1 MRPRRRNPEM
11 VPAESEVVPTKINV
25 VPTEIE
31 VVPREIHVH
40 MYCEALPPENQL
52 VPTKIKVV
60 PRNHI
65 YNSCVDSAT
74 VPAKTKVHKKTQ
86 N

>member
-11 VPAESEVVPTKINV
+11 VPAESEVVPTKMNV

-40 MYCEALPPENQL
+40 MYCEALPTEN
-52 VPTKIKVV
+52 
-60 PRNHI
+60 
-65 YNSCVDSAT
+65 
-74 VPAKTKVHKKTQ
+74 
-86 N
+86 